1 MITEILSALLIGV
14 LAALPPGPVLMLVI
28 QKTLNHGRWSG
39 FFTGLG
45 AMVIDTLYAA
55 IGFYALGFVRD
66 FIDSH
71 TALILLAGGAV
82 VTLIGVWMTFRR
94 VPAVYEGDIR
104 TSHKAKA
111 GYAGQAMVCA
121 LSNPGALALILG
133 YLAFFGLDVN
143 SAECPV
149 WALLPCIAAGEA
161 TYWFCL
167 TGFVHRF
174 WHLKPRSLGRMNRI
188 SGIVI
193 AAVGLGLMI
202 KGLTMILA

>member
-14 LAALPPGPVLMLVI
+14 LAALPPGPVLMLVT

-55 IGFYALGFVRD
+55 IGFYALGFVRN

-82 VTLIGVWMTFRR
+82 VTLIGVWMALRKA
-94 VPAVYEGDIR
+94 PAMYEGNVR

-193 AAVGLGLMI
+193 GVVGLGLMI

>member
-55 IGFYALGFVRD
+55 IGFYALGFVRN

-82 VTLIGVWMTFRR
+82 VTLIGVWMALRKA
-94 VPAVYEGDIR
+94 PAMYEGNVR

-167 TGFVHRF
+167 TGFIHRF

>member
-71 TALILLAGGAV
+71 TALIL
-82 VTLIGVWMTFRR
+82 
-94 VPAVYEGDIR
+94 
-104 TSHKAKA
+104 
-111 GYAGQAMVCA
+111 
-121 LSNPGALALILG
+121 G

-193 AAVGLGLMI
+193 GVVGLGLMI

>member
-121 LSNPGALALILG
+121 LSNPGALA
-133 YLAFFGLDVN
+133 
-143 SAECPV
+143 ECPV